1 MLEEIESIYAFNVKF
16 KGVQLIC
23 KVENGVV
30 NLIESDRY
38 RLMQIIVN
46 LIGNA
51 FKFTFE
57 GSITLKVTK
66 FIKSQGQLM
75 TESGTDSNKEPETKL
90 KFEVIDTGMGIKEKD
105 LSNLFKAFGKIKQD
119 DSSINSQGVGLGLN
133 ISNEIVKILNKDE
146 NEHIEVESEFGK
158 GTTFSFVVPYK
169 EGQEQSR
176 KDMTNEEEAEESFH
190 EVHDMPK
197 PVSQ

>member
-1 MLEEIESIYAFNVKF
+1 
-16 KGVQLIC
+16 
-23 KVENGVV
+23 
-30 NLIESDRY
+30 
-38 RLMQIIVN
+38 
-46 LIGNA
+46 
-51 FKFTFE
+51 
-57 GSITLKVTK
+57 
-66 FIKSQGQLM
+66 M

-133 ISNEIVKILNKDE
+133 ISNEIVKILNNDE

-169 EGQEQSR
+169 EG
-176 KDMTNEEEAEESFH
+176 
-190 EVHDMPK
+190 
-197 PVSQ
+197 

>member
-1 MLEEIESIYAFNVKF
+1 M
-16 KGVQLIC
+16 
-23 KVENGVV
+23 
-30 NLIESDRY
+30 
-38 RLMQIIVN
+38 
-46 LIGNA
+46 IGNA

-57 GSITLKVTK
+57 GSITLKITK
-66 FIKSQGQLM
+66 LGEQKKEGSKCSCESDSEDKVKS
-75 TESGTDSNKEPETKL
+75 KL

-169 EGQEQSR
+169 EG
-176 KDMTNEEEAEESFH
+176 
-190 EVHDMPK
+190 
-197 PVSQ
+197 